1 MPPCAGHCCG
11 HCCGLLWPPL
21 WPLVLLPLLL
31 LLPYQLLLVCCPLL
45 ESFLL
50 LPLSFLLFLLPPHH
64 PFEPACAHSS
74 QSLDILLILVFW
86 QPLFLLQELQPLPH
100 MGTAWSQAFAMFIPP
115 PPPFPSI
122 FPFFF
127 FPPPWGLPCG
137 SPFFFFLVIPPAL
150 PLFPSILPPFF
161 PPIITPAVFGH
172 WGLAFA
178 PASAGWLRWWRPGVV
193 RAGRGWYHTLPL
205 HKAWPFCRTEC
216 PFQGKSKWSALSRGL
231 ALGLV
236 ANQGS
241 LTALAAWAQNWNRIC
256 NIVQVA
262 LGFAYTTCCFW
273 LGSTWPCIATPF
285 FTHVCRRVVLLY
297 VQYLHLAQPLY
308 KATAFVQGFGVC
320 LHSPF
325 ARLLPLFKATA
336 LCKAIH
342 IMPFHI
348 FERVSTWQLILSPW
362 WHQPACKQ
370 ARAPPP
376 AAYGKPWAWQ
386 LGPKTHWP
394 QASW

>member
-11 HCCGLLWPPL
+11 HCCDHPCGHW
-21 WPLVLLPLLL
+21 
-31 LLPYQLLLVCCPLL
+31 CCCHCCCCCHISCCWYAAPCWKA
-45 ESFLL
+45 SCFS
-50 LPLSFLLFLLPPHH
+50 LSAFLLFLLPPHH

-127 FPPPWGLPCG
+127 FPPPSGLPCG

-241 LTALAAWAQNWNRIC
+241 LTALAAWAPKLKQNMQHC
-256 NIVQVA
+256 S
-262 LGFAYTTCCFW
+262 GC
-273 LGSTWPCIATPF
+273 TWFCL
-285 FTHVCRRVVLLY
+285 HNMLLLAW
-297 VQYLHLAQPLY
+297 QHLAMYCNTFFSLMY
-308 KATAFVQGFGVC
+308 AEEWCCCMYNICT
-320 LHSPF
+320 LHSPYT
-325 ARLLPLFKATA
+325 RLLPLCKALVCACTA
-336 LCKAIH
+336 LLQGYCLYSRLQ
-342 IMPFHI
+342 PFARQSTSCLFI
-348 FERVSTWQLILSPW
+348 FLKQF
-362 WHQPACKQ
+362 QP
-370 ARAPPP
+370 
-376 AAYGKPWAWQ
+376 G
-386 LGPKTHWP
+386 
-394 QASW
+394 S